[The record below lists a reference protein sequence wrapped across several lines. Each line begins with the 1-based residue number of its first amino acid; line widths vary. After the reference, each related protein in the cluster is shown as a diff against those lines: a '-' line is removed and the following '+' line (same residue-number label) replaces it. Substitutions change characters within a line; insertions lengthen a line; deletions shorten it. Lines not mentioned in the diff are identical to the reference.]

1 MIVRAEAPG
10 DREAS
15 IEVERDAFG
24 RALEAEIA
32 EAVRDEPGSFALV
45 AEDDGE
51 IVGHVQMSR
60 AWVGQDAVV
69 ALGPIS
75 VQPSRQRRGIGAS
88 LVRAAVEEAR
98 ARQEPAVILLG
109 DPAYYGRLG
118 FVPASRFGLADPFAD
133 PQEEGAEVDEEHFQ
147 IAVLDDARVTALA
160 GEVRWHPA
168 FG

>member
-1 MIVRAEAPG
+1 MIVRPEVPG
-10 DREAS
+10 DRESS

-32 EAVRDEPGSFALV
+32 EAVRDEPGSFAFV

-60 AWVGQDAVV
+60 AWVGEDGVV
-69 ALGPIS
+69 ALGPIG
-75 VQPSRQRRGIGAS
+75 VRPGRQRRGIGAT
-88 LVRAAVEEAR
+88 LVRAALEEGR

-109 DPAYYGRLG
+109 DPAYYGRFG

-133 PQEEGAEVDEEHFQ
+133 LQEEGVEIGEEHFQ
-147 IAVLDDARVTALA
+147 IAVFDDARVAALA